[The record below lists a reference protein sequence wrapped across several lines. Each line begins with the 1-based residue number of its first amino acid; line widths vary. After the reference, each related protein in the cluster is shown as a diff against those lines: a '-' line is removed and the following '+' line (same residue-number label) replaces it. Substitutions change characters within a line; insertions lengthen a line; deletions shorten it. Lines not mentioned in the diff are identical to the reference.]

1 VKPLSDQVTARLNTL
16 FASAHSRSGQSAAR
30 DALEGIAASG
40 ERRAVRHLLFLL
52 ADRNALFPDVAAA
65 IDRLLTGVTPAELA
79 WLDGHAR
86 ACPRD
91 DVRASTQSWNRL
103 NARGAREM
111 ANAATAYPG
120 AIGML
125 ASHGSGYV
133 REIAVLALADIR
145 DGRELP
151 FLILRVN
158 DWVPQVAAAA
168 TILLDARLVADN
180 RRLLLGALDFI
191 LRWTTLRRRDH
202 GAFVEAT
209 RAALLADEGAE
220 ALARAETCTPQVRR
234 FIYDAVW
241 RGRRGAPHADNPALD
256 AALRDRDVTSR
267 SLATRWLDALPDG
280 PAIDRL
286 HRLTRDSAPAIRSLA
301 LQSLAARAP
310 AVAAAHIPV
319 ALLDRAASVRALG
332 RFLARSLSPPL
343 VPRAFYLER
352 LQDRQYAELAAAI
365 EGVGETGAKD
375 DLDAVLPFA
384 AAADPRV
391 RGAVLL
397 ATARL
402 DASLAVSMAT
412 AALASHPRSKAAA
425 LRALRMHPHLVDVE
439 RLAGLRRAARGT
451 DLERK
456 LIRLLARAPKWDAP
470 ALLLDIIRD
479 ADAPARVLAATLL
492 RHWCNRSTRTQVPPT
507 TTQAAMLRERLHEP
521 LDLPPAVLREL
532 RFSLQTV
539 DA

>member
-79 WLDGHAR
+79 WLDGHVR
-86 ACPRD
+86 RYPGD
-91 DVRASTQSWNRL
+91 TVRASTDSWYRL
-103 NARGAREM
+103 NAREVREM

-191 LRWTTLRRRDH
+191 LRWTTQRRRDH

-286 HRLTRDSAPAIRSLA
+286 NRLTRDPAPVI
-301 LQSLAARAP
+301 
-310 AVAAAHIPV
+310 
-319 ALLDRAASVRALG
+319 
-332 RFLARSLSPPL
+332 RSLSPPL

-352 LQDRQYAELAAAI
+352 LQDRQRPELAAAI
-365 EGVGETGAKD
+365 EGVGETGTKD

-384 AAADPRV
+384 TAADPRV

-425 LRALRMHPHLVDVE
+425 LRALRMHPHLVDVG

-492 RHWCNRSTRTQVPPT
+492 RHWCDRSTRTQVPPT
-507 TTQAAMLRERLHEP
+507 TTQAAMLRERLQEP